1 MDEDEDQCP
10 VHYGVA
16 VGIDLV
22 VRKLAALGDDPE
34 LFARIPD
41 PVPASGG
48 EGRE

>member
-10 VHYGVA
+10 VHYGIA
-16 VGIDLV
+16 AGIDLAT
-22 VRKLAALGDDPE
+22 RKIAALGDDPE

-41 PVPASGG
+41 QVTAPGG

>member
-1 MDEDEDQCP
+1 MDEDEDQRP